1 VRQLPPAAWS
11 DLPRARV
18 PARRTSER
26 SDEQQERCRAV

>member
-26 SDEQQERCRAV
+26 SGRTARTVPSG